1 MGFWRAAE
9 GGVRVAV
16 KVQPKSRRPG
26 VGGRAPDK
34 GTGRAPDVD
43 GERLRI
49 GVAEAAEDGRANRAA
64 CAALA
69 GALGVKP
76 ADVAV
81 AQGAT
86 SREKTLFV
94 AGDAALIA
102 ARLEAL

>member
-1 MGFWRAAE
+1 MAFWRASE

-26 VGGRAPDK
+26 VGGW
-34 GTGRAPDVD
+34 APDVD
-43 GERLRI
+43 GQRLRI

-69 GALGVKP
+69 DALGVRQG
-76 ADVAV
+76 DVSV
-81 AQGAT
+81 ALGAT
-86 SREKTLFV
+86 SRDKTLFV
-94 AGDAALIA
+94 AGDAGVLA

>member
-1 MGFWRAAE
+1 MAFWRAAE

-16 KVQPKSRRPG
+16 KVTPKSRRPG
-26 VGGRAPDK
+26 VGGRAPD
-34 GTGRAPDVD
+34 VE

-69 GALGVKP
+69 VALGVKQVEVS
-76 ADVAV
+76 VAL
-81 AQGAT
+81 GAT
-86 SREKTLFV
+86 SRDKVLFA
-94 AGDAALIA
+94 AGDAGVLA

>member
-1 MGFWRAAE
+1 MSFWRTAE

-26 VGGRAPDK
+26 VG
-34 GTGRAPDVD
+34 GRAPDVD

-69 GALGVKP
+69 TALGVRQG
-76 ADVAV
+76 DVSV
-81 AQGAT
+81 ALGAT
-86 SREKTLFV
+86 SRDKTLFV
-94 AGDAALIA
+94 AGDAGVLA

>member
-1 MGFWRAAE
+1 MALWRAVE
-9 GGVRVAV
+9 GGLRVAV

-26 VGGRAPDK
+26 LGGRAPDI
-34 GTGRAPDVD
+34 D

-69 GALGVKP
+69 QALAVKP
-76 ADVAV
+76 ADVSV
-81 AQGAT
+81 ALGAA
-86 SREKTLFV
+86 SRDKTLLV
-94 AGDAALIA
+94 AGDAAVLA

>member
-1 MGFWRAAE
+1 MAFWRAAE

-16 KVQPKSRRPG
+16 KVTPKSRRPG
-26 VGGRAPDK
+26 VGGRAPD
-34 GTGRAPDVD
+34 VE

-76 ADVAV
+76 VEVSVAL
-81 AQGAT
+81 GAT
-86 SREKTLFV
+86 SRDKVLFV
-94 AGDAALIA
+94 AGDAGVLA

>member
-1 MGFWRAAE
+1 MAFWRAAE

-26 VGGRAPDK
+26 VGGRAPD
-34 GTGRAPDVD
+34 VD

-49 GVAEAAEDGRANRAA
+49 GVSDAAEDGRANRAA

-69 GALGVKP
+69 VALGVKP
-76 ADVAV
+76 GDVSV
-81 AQGAT
+81 ALGAT
-86 SREKTLFV
+86 SRDKTLFV
-94 AGDAALIA
+94 AGDAGVLA

>member
-1 MGFWRAAE
+1 MAFWRASE

-26 VGGRAPDK
+26 VG
-34 GTGRAPDVD
+34 GRAPDVD

-69 GALGVKP
+69 AVLGVRQG
-76 ADVAV
+76 DVSV
-81 AQGAT
+81 ALGAT
-86 SREKTLFV
+86 SRDKTLFV
-94 AGDAALIA
+94 AGDAGVLA